1 MAATF
6 SDLATIAAN
15 ANFQGRVNYAMM
27 VAAQNVYSEASNTTG
42 HPARAALAK
51 QVASGGGVPAGTYL
65 AVLTNATIAAEAVLA
80 TTPAYAI
87 PDADIQF
94 AVNSLWNLLAGV

>member
-1 MAATF
+1 MAAPF

-15 ANFQGRVNYAMM
+15 ANYQGRVNYALM
-27 VAAQNVYSEASNTTG
+27 VAAVNVYAEATNTVG
-42 HPARAALAK
+42 HPARVALAV
-51 QVASGGGVPAGTYL
+51 QISRGGFPGGAYT

-80 TTPAYAI
+80 TTPGYAI

-94 AVNSLWNLLAGV
+94 AVNSIWNLLAGV